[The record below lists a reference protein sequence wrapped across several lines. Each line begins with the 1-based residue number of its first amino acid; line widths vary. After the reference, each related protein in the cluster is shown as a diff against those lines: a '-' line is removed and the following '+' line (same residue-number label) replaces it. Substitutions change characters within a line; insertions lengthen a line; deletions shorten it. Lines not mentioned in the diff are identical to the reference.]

1 VTEDTDEHDH
11 RSRHPAYRHQLAQMQ
26 HQAGLSPAVR
36 VLVVVVLLYGF
47 LVGVSLLEA
56 GIAALGSDVQESLF
70 GRVSNPLAG
79 VFVGLLGTVL
89 VQSSSVSTST
99 IVALVGSGLLGVD
112 DAVPMVMGANMGT
125 TVTNTLASLGH
136 LRHGPEFKRAFAAA
150 TVHDFF
156 NVLSVAVLLP
166 LELIFGAV
174 SRPAEWLTDRLAGTS
189 GATWKSPF
197 KEWVK
202 EPVGRIQDGL
212 DSVGAEG
219 NVLAILL
226 LVVGLAFIFGALALI
241 TKNMRSLVADR
252 VERSVNAV
260 LGRGGG
266 LVAMAI
272 GIIITIAVQS
282 SSITTSILVPLAA
295 SGVLTLR
302 NAYPVTLGANVGT
315 TVTALLASLATNR
328 PEALTV
334 ALAHTLFN
342 VFGIM
347 IFYPVPALRD
357 LPPRLA
363 EALGGL
369 AVRRR
374 SLALAYALGAFV
386 IVPLIGLVLLG

>member
-1 VTEDTDEHDH
+1 
-11 RSRHPAYRHQLAQMQ
+11 MQ

>member
-1 VTEDTDEHDH
+1 MTEDTDEHDH